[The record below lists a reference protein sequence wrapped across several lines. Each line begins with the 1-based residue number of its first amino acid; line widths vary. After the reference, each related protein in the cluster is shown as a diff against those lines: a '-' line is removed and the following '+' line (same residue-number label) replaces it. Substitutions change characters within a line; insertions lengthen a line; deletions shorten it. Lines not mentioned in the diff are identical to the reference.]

1 MLDEMND
8 ETPVLKYEVVG
19 PFPVTGVLPGGFVD
33 GSGIDNVG
41 LLIDAG
47 LLKPVVAKSTAPTK
61 KSTKPE
67 QAGE

>member
-1 MLDEMND
+1 MLDAMSAI
-8 ETPVLKYEVVG
+8 KYEVCG
-19 PFPVTGVLPGGFVD
+19 PFPVTGVAPGGFVD

-47 LLKPVVAKSTAPTK
+47 LLKPVVKPAVTTK

-67 QAGE
+67 QAGEEE